1 MMKRY
6 ASLLILT
13 LCILTAAM
21 PAWAQPGESGVPG
34 ATLVPADARFALVM
48 NPSRVMQSQ
57 LGQTILDRIRAE
69 EPNIDAVIDD
79 FSETVGID
87 LRQSVGQT
95 ILYGTGYDKRD
106 FALVAD
112 IGPTSGNLNGLMLA
126 APGYDSSVYRDE
138 VIVHSLP
145 TEGDQDQSDRIF
157 CAMPKRPGTGSFYL
171 VASFDP
177 QRTRDMVD
185 QTMDADA
192 QLTPTR
198 ASEDT
203 LIEAWFNGV
212 PELVRAADAD
222 GPPSAVAELIQNGH
236 LALRE
241 TGDSAT
247 ADLTLTMI
255 DGLRAQQVF
264 ELMRGGL
271 AMLQLAATAEP
282 EAAPLAEL
290 GRMINIQHATNDAN
304 VTASFNCSYDR
315 LEQLMQQ
322 LEGMSGSHHNKTAPL
337 TTTP

>member
-1 MMKRY
+1 
-6 ASLLILT
+6 
-13 LCILTAAM
+13 
-21 PAWAQPGESGVPG
+21 
-34 ATLVPADARFALVM
+34 
-48 NPSRVMQSQ
+48 
-57 LGQTILDRIRAE
+57 
-69 EPNIDAVIDD
+69 
-79 FSETVGID
+79 
-87 LRQSVGQT
+87 
-95 ILYGTGYDKRD
+95 
-106 FALVAD
+106 
-112 IGPTSGNLNGLMLA
+112 
-126 APGYDSSVYRDE
+126 
-138 VIVHSLP
+138 
-145 TEGDQDQSDRIF
+145 
-157 CAMPKRPGTGSFYL
+157 MPKRPGTGSFYL

-304 VTASFNCSYDR
+304 VTASFNCSYR